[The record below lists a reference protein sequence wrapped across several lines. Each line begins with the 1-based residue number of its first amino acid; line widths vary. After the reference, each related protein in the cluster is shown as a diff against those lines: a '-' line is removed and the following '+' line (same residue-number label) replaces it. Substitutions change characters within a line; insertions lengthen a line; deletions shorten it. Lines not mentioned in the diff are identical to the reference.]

1 MSYTFDEIMAYHPD
15 NINVYQEIRKYLP
28 RLIPFVGAGL
38 TQFAYCSWPGA
49 LKELSGKLTDKRNQK
64 KVKDLIK
71 GNQYLDAAQL
81 LEAFRTPA
89 NLARDLAILFSADK
103 LEENREKLQ
112 EQAVSLLPC
121 LFSDLVLTTNFD
133 ETLETVYRESGRP
146 FHRVFLPGHPG
157 LLRQFIRQGSSRGL
171 FKLHGSLT
179 GDLIEY
185 DKIVFTQ
192 RQYDEH
198 YGENSPLTKELKE
211 CFENRMLFFLG
222 CSLENDRTMELLQ
235 EVRRP
240 GDSYYTVINCKKSE
254 RDQKIGQL
262 GDKGIRAI
270 VYEGNRHEA
279 VRVILEHL
287 LEETDPDAYQALP
300 CHIGALK
307 SADLSERFSY
317 KAGIVPFTGREH
329 EMEELNAFL
338 EESSTSFR
346 WWAVIGPGGSGK
358 SRLAYEFQKQLP
370 PDWAVHYLEA
380 GDYRK
385 LSDLTERLTRKILLI
400 ADYVQENA
408 KALGKWMEQ
417 LQDTKRSLPVR
428 VLLVERDSGTGQ
440 EDFAWTRQLYA
451 DVYHEHKLRNACYRE
466 AFLTLQ
472 PLPDDDLLAIIGEY
486 GAALK
491 RNRQCGDS
499 ALPDTVRQSLL
510 GKLKSV
516 DPGLCRPLYG
526 MFLTDACV
534 NGSDPQKWSRNDILD
549 YVTRREQK
557 RLQFQLQQIS
567 GKQDE
572 KLYETCLH
580 LQSMATVL
588 QDAPAEELQRLCPG
602 QWEILA
608 KKADC
613 FASPLSML
621 ERAGL
626 MTKGKFSALRPDLI
640 GEYFVFTWLLR
651 HQEEAQPFLDA
662 AWKKPGAAFVFFDR
676 MFHDYH
682 YLLNEN
688 GKHWELLLPGGILL
702 NEDTAVPYAKF
713 LVNATYYCKI
723 VWEIERQVKLLSEIS
738 FRYPEDIAITVIL
751 AKSLVNLSSE
761 QDEAGARETL
771 EHLEK
776 LTERYPDEIKIKIEL
791 AKGLVNLSNKQD
803 EKGAKE
809 TLKRLEK
816 LTEEYPDEIEIAVR
830 LAQGLVNLS
839 SEQDEKG
846 AKETLKR
853 LEKLTEEHP
862 DEIEIKIELAKGLFN
877 LSSEQDEKGAKE
889 TLKRLEKLTEKYPDE
904 IEIAVILASGL
915 VNLSNKQEEKGARE
929 TLERLEKLAEG
940 HPDEIEITVI
950 LAKGLVNLISKQ
962 EETGAKETLERLE
975 KLTESYP
982 DEIEMTVM
990 LAKGLFN
997 LSVDQEETG
1006 AKETLERLE
1015 KLTERYPDEVEI
1027 KIELAKG
1034 LVNLSNKQDEKGA
1047 RETVKRLEKLTEE
1060 HSDEIEIAVR
1070 LAKGLVNL
1078 SNKQDE
1084 KGARETLKRLEHLA
1098 VGYPDEPEIA
1108 VVLAKGLIN
1117 FGFAHGE
1124 AGAKEVFEC
1133 LGRLNMK
1140 HPKIFEK
1147 VNEFIQGLLN
1157 SLDTD

>member
-38 TQFAYCSWPGA
+38 TQFAYCSWPGT

-81 LEAFRTPA
+81 LEAFRTPT

-112 EQAVSLLPC
+112 KQAISLLPC

-146 FHRVFLPGHPG
+146 FHRVLLPGHPG
-157 LLRQFIRQGSSRGL
+157 LLRQFIRQGGSRGL

-198 YGENSPLTKELKE
+198 YGENSSLTKELKE

-222 CSLENDRTMELLQ
+222 CSLENDRTMEVLQ

-262 GDKGIRAI
+262 GVRGIRAI

-317 KAGIVPFTGREH
+317 KAEIVPFTGREH

-338 EESSTSFR
+338 KDSSTSFR

-370 PDWAVHYLEA
+370 PDWAVHYLEP
-380 GDYRK
+380 GDYGK
-385 LSDLTERLTRKILLI
+385 LSDLTERLTRKTLLI

-557 RLQFQLQQIS
+557 RLQFQLQQIL
-567 GKQDE
+567 GKEDE

-651 HQEEAQPFLDA
+651 HQEEAQPFLEA

-676 MFHDYH
+676 MFRDYH

-688 GKHWELLLPGGILL
+688 GKHWELLLPGGIFLD
-702 NEDTAVPYAKF
+702 EDTAVPYAM
-713 LVNATYYCKI
+713 LLANATYYCKI
-723 VWEIERQVKLLSEIS
+723 VGEIERQVKLLSEIS

-771 EHLEK
+771 ERLEKLTEEHPDEVEMAVMLAQGLFNLSNEQDEKGAGETLERLEKLTEEHPDEIEIAVILAKGLFNLSNKQDEKGARETLKRLEK
-776 LTERYPDEIKIKIEL
+776 LTERYPDEIEIAVRLAKGLFNLSNEQDEKGAGETLERLEKLTERYPDEIEITVIL
-791 AKGLVNLSNKQD
+791 AKGLVNLSNKQ
-803 EKGAKE
+803 EETGAKE
-809 TLKRLEK
+809 TLERLEK
-816 LTEEYPDEIEIAVR
+816 LTERYPDEIEIKIE
-830 LAQGLVNLS
+830 LTKGLVNLS
-839 SEQDEKG
+839 SKQEETG
-846 AKETLKR
+846 AKETLER

-877 LSSEQDEKGAKE
+877 LSNEQDEKGAE
-889 TLKRLEKLTEKYPDE
+889 
-904 IEIAVILASGL
+904 
-915 VNLSNKQEEKGARE
+915 
-929 TLERLEKLAEG
+929 
-940 HPDEIEITVI
+940 
-950 LAKGLVNLISKQ
+950 
-962 EETGAKETLERLE
+962 
-975 KLTESYP
+975 
-982 DEIEMTVM
+982 
-990 LAKGLFN
+990 
-997 LSVDQEETG
+997 
-1006 AKETLERLE
+1006 ETLERLE
-1015 KLTERYPDEVEI
+1015 KLTERYPDEIEI
-1027 KIELAKG
+1027 AVILAKG
-1034 LVNLSNKQDEKGA
+1034 LFNLSVDQDEKGA
-1047 RETVKRLEKLTEE
+1047 KEMLE
-1060 HSDEIEIAVR
+1060 
-1070 LAKGLVNL
+1070 
-1078 SNKQDE
+1078 
-1084 KGARETLKRLEHLA
+1084 RLEHLA
-1098 VGYPDEPEIA
+1098 AGYPDEPEIA

-1140 HPKIFEK
+1140 HPKIFEN
-1147 VNEFIQGLLN
+1147 VNKFIQRFLN